1 MWGMITALVSGALM
15 SIQGV
20 FNSAVM
26 KQTSMWVSA
35 GWVQISAFVV
45 CLLMWFFTGRGAVS
59 ELWQIEPRYM
69 LTGGVMVFVW
79 KYLVKPMG
87 GVWGIYEL
95 LPAFILGCI
104 AIVVVS
110 LATAA
115 PSEEILKEFDS
126 VKEEK

>member
-45 CLLMWFFTGRGAVS
+45 CLLMWFFTDRTAVYAD
-59 ELWQIEPRYM
+59 RRRDR
-69 LTGGVMVFVW
+69 
-79 KYLVKPMG
+79 
-87 GVWGIYEL
+87 GIYHVHGHQEL
-95 LPAFILGCI
+95 
-104 AIVVVS
+104 
-110 LATAA
+110 
-115 PSEEILKEFDS
+115 
-126 VKEEK
+126 